1 MPMNSY
7 SVRLK
12 QVVEE
17 FNLIVARE
25 SSDYDRIDL
34 MVEEVMR
41 PGLPLAGFFTHFEPL
56 RLQVIGNAEATYLHS
71 LTPER
76 RAETFDQLFS
86 YHIPALVF
94 ARNIEP
100 MPECMQMAEKH
111 DITILR
117 CLESTSYVVS
127 SLITY
132 LKNALAPRI
141 TRHGVFVEVYGE
153 GLLLMGESGI
163 GKSEAAAELLKRGHR
178 LIADDAVEIRKVAGN
193 TLRGTSPEL
202 IRNYIEIRGIGV
214 INVAKLFGMA
224 AIKDESTVDLVVNI
238 VPVGNEQIFDRL
250 GLEEQYMDLLGVKVP
265 AITIPVRPGRNL
277 AIILE
282 VAAMNNR
289 QKRWAT
295 TPRRSSRSRS
305 TAISTR
311 RPGRA
316 SDSFIPW
323 AAAESA
329 AAHFHTPRSGAC
341 CGRQTVV
348 YYNELFIY
356 PPPRPGDNSA
366 GVRSCCFLIFWRI
379 SHGSV

>member
-76 RAETFDQLFS
+76 RAETFDRLFS

-163 GKSEAAAELLKRGHR
+163 GKSEAA
-178 LIADDAVEIRKVAGN
+178 VESRMVAGI
-193 TLRGTSPEL
+193 TL
-202 IRNYIEIRGIGV
+202 
-214 INVAKLFGMA
+214 
-224 AIKDESTVDLVVNI
+224 
-238 VPVGNEQIFDRL
+238 
-250 GLEEQYMDLLGVKVP
+250 
-265 AITIPVRPGRNL
+265 
-277 AIILE
+277 
-282 VAAMNNR
+282 
-289 QKRWAT
+289 
-295 TPRRSSRSRS
+295 
-305 TAISTR
+305 
-311 RPGRA
+311 
-316 SDSFIPW
+316 
-323 AAAESA
+323 
-329 AAHFHTPRSGAC
+329 
-341 CGRQTVV
+341 
-348 YYNELFIY
+348 
-356 PPPRPGDNSA
+356 
-366 GVRSCCFLIFWRI
+366 
-379 SHGSV
+379 

>member
-178 LIADDAVEIRKVAGN
+178 LIADDAVEIKKV
-193 TLRGTSPEL
+193 SPHEL
-202 IRNYIEIRGIGV
+202 VGSAPPVLKHYIELRGIGV
-214 INVAKLFGMA
+214 INVAKLFGMGA
-224 AIKDESTVDLVVNI
+224 VKESSNIDLIINM
-238 VPVGNEQIFDRL
+238 VPWRDGEAYDRL
-250 GLEEQYMDLLGVKVP
+250 GMETQYTEILDVKVP
-265 AITIPVRPGRNL
+265 SITVPITPGRNL
-277 AIILE
+277 AVIFE

-289 QKRWAT
+289 QKRMGYNAAVEFT
-295 TPRRSSRSRS
+295 EQMSKYFTSRN
-305 TAISTR
+305 
-311 RPGRA
+311 
-316 SDSFIPW
+316 D
-323 AAAESA
+323 
-329 AAHFHTPRSGAC
+329 
-341 CGRQTVV
+341 
-348 YYNELFIY
+348 
-356 PPPRPGDNSA
+356 D
-366 GVRSCCFLIFWRI
+366 
-379 SHGSV
+379 

>member
-178 LIADDAVEIRKVAGN
+178 LVADDAVEIRRISDSLYGSA
-193 TLRGTSPEL
+193 PEI
-202 IRNYIEIRGIGV
+202 IRHYIEIRGIGIIDV
-214 INVAKLFGMA
+214 QQLFGMGA
-224 AIKDESTVDLVVNI
+224 VQFDSDIEI
-238 VPVGNEQIFDRL
+238 VIHLEPWQDGKFYDRL
-250 GLEEQYMDLLGVKVP
+250 GLEGDTYTILGVQLPYV
-265 AITIPVRPGRNL
+265 TIPVRPGRNL
-277 AIILE
+277 AGIVEI
-282 VAAMNNR
+282 AAMKNR
-289 QKRWAT
+289 QMRY
-295 TPRRSSRSRS
+295 
-305 TAISTR
+305 
-311 RPGRA
+311 G
-316 SDSFIPW
+316 
-323 AAAESA
+323 
-329 AAHFHTPRSGAC
+329 
-341 CGRQTVV
+341 
-348 YYNELFIY
+348 Y
-356 PPPRPGDNSA
+356 NSA
-366 GVRSCCFLIFWRI
+366 RDFMTQFDKKMDELAQQAKEKQ
-379 SHGSV
+379 

>member
-25 SSDYDRIDL
+25 SGDYDRIDL

-163 GKSEAAAELLKRGHR
+163 GKSETALEL
-178 LIADDAVEIRKVAGN
+178 IQ
-193 TLRGTSPEL
+193 RGTSPEL

-289 QKRWAT
+289 QKKM
-295 TPRRSSRSRS
+295 
-305 TAISTR
+305 
-311 RPGRA
+311 GYN
-316 SDSFIPW
+316 
-323 AAAESA
+323 AAAEFTEQINR
-329 AAHFHTPRSGAC
+329 HFDET
-341 CGRQTVV
+341 
-348 YYNELFIY
+348 
-356 PPPRPGDNSA
+356 A
-366 GVRSCCFLIFWRI
+366 GQSF
-379 SHGSV
+379 

>member
-250 GLEEQYMDLLGVKVP
+250 GLEEQYHPRPPRPQPRHHSGGRRHEQPPEKDGLQRRGGVHGADQP
-265 AITIPVRPGRNL
+265 PFRRN
-277 AIILE
+277 
-282 VAAMNNR
+282 
-289 QKRWAT
+289 
-295 TPRRSSRSRS
+295 
-305 TAISTR
+305 
-311 RPGRA
+311 GRA
-316 SDSFIPW
+316 ELLIRLYHGLLQNLRQPI
-323 AAAESA
+323 
-329 AAHFHTPRSGAC
+329 FHTPRSGAC

-348 YYNELFIY
+348 YYNEMISVRVPAEI
-356 PPPRPGDNSA
+356 PPEDGP
-366 GVRSCCFLIFWRI
+366 VVF
-379 SHGSV
+379 

>member
-202 IRNYIEIRGIGV
+202 IRNYIEI
-214 INVAKLFGMA
+214 
-224 AIKDESTVDLVVNI
+224 S
-238 VPVGNEQIFDRL
+238 
-250 GLEEQYMDLLGVKVP
+250 
-265 AITIPVRPGRNL
+265 
-277 AIILE
+277 
-282 VAAMNNR
+282 
-289 QKRWAT
+289 
-295 TPRRSSRSRS
+295 
-305 TAISTR
+305 R
-311 RPGRA
+311 RP
-316 SDSFIPW
+316 
-323 AAAESA
+323 
-329 AAHFHTPRSGAC
+329 SGL
-341 CGRQTVV
+341 RKTS
-348 YYNELFIY
+348 E
-356 PPPRPGDNSA
+356 
-366 GVRSCCFLIFWRI
+366 
-379 SHGSV
+379 